1 MESSVICYPDF
12 SNCPHPQNLDH
23 RIDIAA
29 DDNGH
34 VKVFTENDSPE
45 GLFTLDNHWQ
55 IQWGIAGVGP
65 PPNSFILTYTFSET

>member
-45 GLFTLDNHWQ
+45 GLFTLDNH
-55 IQWGIAGVGP
+55 
-65 PPNSFILTYTFSET
+65 